1 MVCGWC
7 SICGRPGGE
16 ASEEGASMAEAIDTH
31 THLNHPRL
39 YRRLPEV
46 LERARGAGVVGMV
59 VVGYDVESSRLAVE
73 IADASPGMW
82 AAVGVHP
89 HDAKTFDR
97 EMLETLRAL
106 AVRRRV
112 VAVGET
118 GLDFYRDL
126 SPRDKQREVFRMHI
140 GLARELGLPLI
151 IHCRQAQE
159 EVLGIAGQ
167 EGAAAWVWH
176 CFDGTPEQAR
186 GAVELGMW
194 VGFAGTVTYRSSESI
209 RQAAAE
215 VPLDRILL
223 ETDCPYL
230 SPEPRR
236 GEDNE
241 PANVTLVAEAI
252 ARARGMEAGQTMMV
266 CADNARRAFR
276 LE

>member
-1 MVCGWC
+1 MG
-7 SICGRPGGE
+7 
-16 ASEEGASMAEAIDTH
+16 EAIDTH

-39 YRRLPEV
+39 HRRLPEV

-59 VVGYDVESSRLAVE
+59 VVGYDVKSSRLAVE
-73 IADASPGMW
+73 IAGACPGTW

-89 HDAKTFDR
+89 HDARTLDR
-97 EMLETLRAL
+97 EMMEALRDL
-106 AVRRRV
+106 ASNRGV

-126 SPRDKQREVFRMHI
+126 SPRDRQLEAFNMHI

-151 IHCRQAQE
+151 VHCRQAQE
-159 EVLGIAGQ
+159 EMLEVAGQ
-167 EGAAAWVWH
+167 GGAAGWVWH

-186 GAVELGMW
+186 RAVELGMW
-194 VGFAGTVTYRSSESI
+194 IGFAGTVTYRSSESI

-215 VPLDRILL
+215 VPLERMLL

-236 GEDNE
+236 GRDNE
-241 PANVTLVAEAI
+241 PANVALVAEAI
-252 ARARGMEAGQTMMV
+252 AGARGMETQRITRA

>member
-1 MVCGWC
+1 MTTL
-7 SICGRPGGE
+7 RRR
-16 ASEEGASMAEAIDTH
+16 ASGASMGEAVDTH

-39 YRRLPEV
+39 HRRLPEV

-59 VVGYDVESSRLAVE
+59 VVGYDMESSRLAVE
-73 IADASPGMW
+73 IAGACPGTW

-97 EMLETLRAL
+97 EMMEALRAL
-106 AVRRRV
+106 AANRRV

-126 SPRDKQREVFRMHI
+126 SPRDRQREAFRRHI

-151 IHCRQAQE
+151 VHCRQAQE
-159 EVLGIAGQ
+159 EVLAIAGE
-167 EGAAAWVWH
+167 EGSERWVWH
-176 CFDGTPEQAR
+176 CFDGAPEQAR
-186 GAVELGMW
+186 RAVELGMW
-194 VGFAGTVTYRSSESI
+194 IGFAGTVTYRSSEST

-215 VPLDRILL
+215 VPLERMLL

-236 GEDNE
+236 GGDNE
-241 PANVTLVAEAI
+241 PANVSLVAEAI
-252 ARARGMEAGQTMMV
+252 ARARGVETEQIIRL